1 MRIDKS
7 ILFYDDEIPKL
18 IPIGSIWKSPQGNS
32 ELKVK
37 RLAISNTTDRPAPV
51 TVILYS
57 KRRKCLYTMDS
68 DVLQKEYK
76 RVK

>member
-1 MRIDKS
+1 MKVDKS
-7 ILFYDDEIPKL
+7 IFFHDDITPNL
-18 IPIGSIWKSPQGNS
+18 IPIGSIWKHPNGYS

-37 RLAISNTTDRPAPV
+37 RLAIANTTDRPAPV

-57 KRRKCLYTMDS
+57 KRRKCLYTMKEDE
-68 DVLQKEYK
+68 LLKEYE